1 MANLT
6 LSLLMV
12 SPSNHEGSD
21 DGPALSVLF
30 TRARPATPNGILRHR
45 SLTGRPPPYS
55 GDTGRRVKPRKVG
68 DDMRVAPALSTV

>member
-30 TRARPATPNGILRHR
+30 TRARPPTHNA
-45 SLTGRPPPYS
+45 
-55 GDTGRRVKPRKVG
+55 TGRRPVDRLLT
-68 DDMRVAPALSTV
+68 PATQAGA